1 MTSSIFYKFKNSRD
15 SERIIFNG
23 TDLSVFELKK
33 EIISAS
39 GLGDGTDFNLHI
51 FPQDD
56 PNSEYKDDTT
66 LIPRSSTVI
75 AIRRPAPKGQ
85 GRAARYVTG
94 KAPSRAITT
103 QSKPAAPVAPV
114 NNATPEDAE
123 AAFLA
128 ESAMAWDAE
137 KEALSHA
144 KPVYRKNN
152 TKNVVV
158 PSHPPPP
165 GYVCRRCNIK
175 GHWIQACPTNDD
187 PDFKPAFQAKR
198 TTGIPQSFLKKVE
211 KPVDEEAAKGI
222 MLNADGEY
230 VQVLTDQ
237 KAWDKFQEK
246 TNASRA
252 RAASVDAASKEL
264 RERGLE
270 CPIDNQRFVDPV
282 KTPCCGKT
290 YCRECIDNAL
300 ADGDLVCPNCAK
312 EDVLMD
318 DLVPDDDMV
327 KSLKAY
333 DAEKAAE
340 KEKAKAAVAST
351 NESVSQ
357 SHATDNANSP
367 VANDTANTTS
377 ATSATP
383 AAAAVV
389 ADEVSDTDS
398 TSSKKRKEPPTD
410 IKPPTAPKAMRQA
423 ADPASKME
431 QDFIQQM
438 EMLKNAPMGPMGMPM
453 NMNMPMPMPMQMQMP
468 NQMGF
473 QNGFQMGFP
482 QQQQQQGP
490 QQGWFP
496 QQNFGYGQ
504 QQQFG
509 QQFGQQQ
516 QYGWGG
522 GQMQGQWGGVQGQ
535 QDNDAYDRQ
544 PVNPRGRNRRSRAP
558 DYRYL

>member
-1 MTSSIFYKFKNSRD
+1 
-15 SERIIFNG
+15 
-23 TDLSVFELKK
+23 
-33 EIISAS
+33 
-39 GLGDGTDFNLHI
+39 
-51 FPQDD
+51 
-56 PNSEYKDDTT
+56 
-66 LIPRSSTVI
+66 
-75 AIRRPAPKGQ
+75 
-85 GRAARYVTG
+85 
-94 KAPSRAITT
+94 
-103 QSKPAAPVAPV
+103 
-114 NNATPEDAE
+114 
-123 AAFLA
+123 
-128 ESAMAWDAE
+128 MAWDAQ

-187 PDFKPAFQAKR
+187 PDFKPVFQAKR

-211 KPVDEEAAKGI
+211 KPVDEEAAKGV

-230 VQVLTDQ
+230 VQVMTDQ
-237 KAWDKFQEK
+237 KTWDKFQEK

-252 RAASVDAASKEL
+252 RAASADAASKEL
-264 RERGLE
+264 RERGFE

-300 ADGDLVCPNCAK
+300 ADGDLICPNCAK

-318 DLVPDDDMV
+318 DLVTDDDMV

-340 KEKAKAAVAST
+340 KEKAAKAAVAST
-351 NESVSQ
+351 NESVNQ
-357 SHATDNANSP
+357 SLATDNASSS
-367 VANDTANTTS
+367 VANDDTNATT
-377 ATSATP
+377 TATP
-383 AAAAVV
+383 AAAATAA

-398 TSSKKRKEPPTD
+398 TSSKKRKQPPTD

-453 NMNMPMPMPMQMQMP
+453 GMPMPMQMPQ
-468 NQMGF
+468 QMGF
-473 QNGFQMGFP
+473 QNGYQMGFQP
-482 QQQQQQGP
+482 QQQQQMP
-490 QQGWFP
+490 QQQWIP
-496 QQNFGYGQ
+496 QQNFGYN

-509 QQFGQQQ
+509 QQYNQQQ

-522 GQMQGQWGGVQGQ
+522 QGQWGNGQGQAQGQ
-535 QDNDAYDRQ
+535 QDPNDAYDRQ

-558 DYRYL
+558 DFRYL

>member
-15 SERIIFNG
+15 NERIVFNG
-23 TDLSVFELKK
+23 TDLSVWELKK

-51 FPQDD
+51 YPQDD
-56 PNSEYKDDTT
+56 ANAEYKDDTT

-75 AIRRPAPKGQ
+75 AIRRPAPRGQ

-94 KAPSRAITT
+94 KPPVRAITT
-103 QSKPAAPVAPV
+103 QSKPAQPVPPT

-128 ESAMAWDAE
+128 ESAMAWDAQ

-187 PDFKPAFQAKR
+187 PDFKPVFQAKR

-211 KPVDEEAAKGI
+211 KPVDEEAAKGV

-230 VQVLTDQ
+230 VQVMTDT
-237 KAWDKFQEK
+237 KTWDKFQEK

-252 RAASVDAASKEL
+252 RAASADAASKEL
-264 RERGLE
+264 RDRGLE

-318 DLVPDDDMV
+318 DLIADDEMV

-340 KEKAKAAVAST
+340 KEKAAKAAVAST
-351 NESVSQ
+351 NESVSI
-357 SHATDNANSP
+357 SHATDNASP
-367 VANDTANTTS
+367 PVENDTTNTTS
-377 ATSATP
+377 TAIATT
-383 AAAAVV
+383 AVPV
-389 ADEVSDTDS
+389 AEEASDTDS
-398 TSSKKRKEPPTD
+398 TSSKKRKQPPTD
-410 IKPPTAPKAMRQA
+410 IKPPTAPKAMRQ
-423 ADPASKME
+423 
-431 QDFIQQM
+431 QQ
-438 EMLKNAPMGPMGMPM
+438 
-453 NMNMPMPMPMQMQMP
+453 
-468 NQMGF
+468 
-473 QNGFQMGFP
+473 
-482 QQQQQQGP
+482 
-490 QQGWFP
+490 WFP

-509 QQFGQQQ
+509 QQFGQQHHNQ
-516 QYGWGG
+516 QFGWGG
-522 GQMQGQWGGVQGQ
+522 QGQWGGPGQ
-535 QDNDAYDRQ
+535 QDNNDAYDRQ

-558 DYRYL
+558 DFRYL